1 GPMREALKEKLDEC
15 PASISR
21 GEIEEIGARIGLED
35 PSEAARLFDR
45 LKGVS
50 WRGEYV
56 GTDENGWATAR
67 VVEVS

>member
-1 GPMREALKEKLDEC
+1 MREALKERVEGG

-21 GEIEEIGARIGLED
+21 DEIEEIGARIGLED

-50 WRGEYV
+50 WWGEYV
-56 GTDENGWATAR
+56 ERGENGWASAR
-67 VVEVS
+67 VIEVS

>member
-1 GPMREALKEKLDEC
+1 MREALKERVEGG

-21 GEIEEIGARIGLED
+21 DEIEEIGARIGLED
-35 PSEAARLFDR
+35 PSEAAQLFDR

-56 GTDENGWATAR
+56 KRGENGWASAR
-67 VVEVS
+67 VIEVS